1 MQYDDVVEPGRL
13 QNATRRER
21 LQSRSSRHCSPL
33 KSASTCKIP
42 PRNSDHPQYHN
53 WKACVSCDNSGATT
67 PSRSSG
73 ASEKQQ
79 DFSCYGELKSNGCWG
94 CGRRFNRLHD
104 FARHLKTP
112 TGRKCIQPLYDEERQ
127 MRQHAWTES
136 STIQPSDDSEVSPSL
151 PWPGSFSS
159 ASIADE
165 CIPSQAQ
172 LQQLP
177 FDFLFTPF
185 HDHHHPEGCPPSQM
199 EINVSG
205 MCASLSPSDT
215 NSSMRT
221 LGATVPGISYMAW
234 WHSYMGSLSSL
245 ERAGESASDAY

>member
-1 MQYDDVVEPGRL
+1 MQYDDAMEPGHP
-13 QNATRRER
+13 QNATRRKR
-21 LQSRSSRHCSPL
+21 LQSRGSRHCSPL
-33 KSASTCKIP
+33 RSASTCKIP
-42 PRNSDHPQYHN
+42 PHTCDPR
-53 WKACVSCDNSGATT
+53 VSCDNYGAPT
-67 PSRSSG
+67 PRSSG
-73 ASEKQQ
+73 ASEKKQ
-79 DFSCYGELKSNGCWG
+79 DFLCYGELKSNGCWG

-127 MRQHAWTES
+127 MRKHALTES
-136 STIQPSDDSEVSPSL
+136 PTSQLSDDFEVSPSI
-151 PWPGSFSS
+151 PWPWVFSS

-165 CIPSQAQ
+165 CVPSQAQ

-177 FDFLFTPF
+177 FDFSFTPF

-199 EINVSG
+199 EVNASG

-221 LGATVPGISYMAW
+221 LGAAVPGISYMAW

-245 ERAGESASDAY
+245 ERASEFASDAY